1 MEKVMESKLVLKS
14 KTILGI
20 VLSTVVLW
28 APQFGIDFG
37 EGDKTFL
44 EEAWN
49 ELLATA
55 MGAFAVYGRIV
66 ADTKVRF
73 K

>member
-1 MEKVMESKLVLKS
+1 MQEKFAAKS
-14 KTILGI
+14 KTLLGI
-20 VLSTVVLW
+20 VLSTLALW
-28 APQFGIDFG
+28 APELGIDFA

-44 EEAWN
+44 MEAWN
-49 ELLATA
+49 EILATGF
-55 MGAFAVYGRIV
+55 GAFAVYGRIV